1 MSNSIKL
8 YNVLLD
14 RNFSKEE
21 AETVVS
27 ELENLVDRKF
37 ETSKDTLATKE
48 DLHKAI
54 SDLKRDMSDNTN
66 KVIIWVVG
74 LIFGQTGLIFLI
86 LQLVG
91 VFN

>member
-27 ELENLVDRKF
+27 ELENLVGRKF

>member
-37 ETSKDTLATKE
+37 EISKDTLATKE